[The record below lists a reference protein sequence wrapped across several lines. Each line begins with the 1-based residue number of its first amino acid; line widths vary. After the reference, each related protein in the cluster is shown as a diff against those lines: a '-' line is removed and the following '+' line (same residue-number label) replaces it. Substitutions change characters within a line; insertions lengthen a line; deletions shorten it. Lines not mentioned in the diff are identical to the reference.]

1 MPFDF
6 LKRKKPSADGDGSSA
21 STVGG
26 STGPAGGG
34 LPFEGLTEDWRL
46 VGRMTIDGRL
56 SDVLNKRE
64 PIPIDD
70 VMWAPADSSDALAPA
85 PGLRS
90 IDPYDLVIV
99 LTGSDSQPDR
109 TADQSSAHR
118 VHKISYEVA
127 LEAPPYRVIGT
138 VFLYPGSEPDS
149 LLQRS
154 SDMFAAIVDATASI
168 GSRQIGT
175 GAYDTILVN
184 RQYLRGVEQVDL
196 RTGERHVKLP
206 GQRLGGTDW
215 IDRTR

>member
-1 MPFDF
+1 VPFDF
-6 LKRKKPSADGDGSSA
+6 LKRKKPADNAASSA
-21 STVGG
+21 PASSG
-26 STGPAGGG
+26 SGATGGG
-34 LPFEGLTEDWRL
+34 GFPFEGLTEDWRL
-46 VGRMTIDGRL
+46 VGRMAIEGRL
-56 SDVLNKRE
+56 SDVLNKRD

-99 LTGSDSQPDR
+99 LTGNDSQPDR
-109 TADQSSAHR
+109 TADQNSAHR

-138 VFLYPGSEPDS
+138 VFLYPGSEPES

-154 SDMFAAIVDATASI
+154 SDMFAAVVDATASV
-168 GSRQIGT
+168 GGRQIGP
-175 GAYDTILVN
+175 GPYATILVN

-196 RTGERHVKLP
+196 RTGERPVKLP

-215 IDRTR
+215 IDRVR

>member
-1 MPFDF
+1 VPFDF
-6 LKRKKPSADGDGSSA
+6 LKRRKPSDADAAAGAKAAGSPGA
-21 STVGG
+21 
-26 STGPAGGG
+26 AGGG
-34 LPFEGLTEDWRL
+34 FPFEGLTEDWRL
-46 VGRMTIDGRL
+46 VGRMNIEGRL
-56 SDVLNKRE
+56 SDVLNKRD

-99 LTGSDSQPDR
+99 LTGNDAQPDR

-138 VFLYPGSEPDS
+138 VYLYPGSEPDS

-154 SDMFAAIVDATASI
+154 SDMFAAVVDATASI
-168 GSRQIGT
+168 GARQIGT
-175 GAYDTILVN
+175 GPYDTILVN

>member
-1 MPFDF
+1 VPFDF
-6 LKRKKPSADGDGSSA
+6 LKRKKPAPDAATPGAATTAGSSA
-21 STVGG
+21 ARGG
-26 STGPAGGG
+26 F
-34 LPFEGLTEDWRL
+34 PFEGLTEDWRL
-46 VGRMTIDGRL
+46 VGRMAIEGRL
-56 SDVLNKRE
+56 SDVLNKRD

-99 LTGSDSQPDR
+99 LTGNESQSDR

-127 LEAPPYRVIGT
+127 LEAPPYRVVGT
-138 VFLYPGSEPDS
+138 VFLYPGAEPES

-154 SDMFAAIVDATASI
+154 SDMFAAVVDATATV
-168 GSRQIGT
+168 GSRQIGP
-175 GAYDTILVN
+175 GPYPTILVN

-215 IDRTR
+215 IDRVR

>member
-1 MPFDF
+1 VPFDF
-6 LKRKKPSADGDGSSA
+6 LKRRKPADADTSAASKAAGSSA
-21 STVGG
+21 A
-26 STGPAGGG
+26 AGGF
-34 LPFEGLTEDWRL
+34 PFEGLTEDWRL
-46 VGRMTIDGRL
+46 VGRMNIEGRL
-56 SDVLNKRE
+56 SDVLNKRD

-99 LTGSDSQPDR
+99 LTGNDAQPDR

-154 SDMFAAIVDATASI
+154 SDMFAAVVDATASI
-168 GSRQIGT
+168 GARQIGT
-175 GAYDTILVN
+175 GPFDTILVN

>member
-6 LKRKKPSADGDGSSA
+6 LKRKKPAQDGDASATGAAATSAPDGS
-21 STVGG
+21 GF
-26 STGPAGGG
+26 
-34 LPFEGLTEDWRL
+34 PFEGMTEDWRL
-46 VGRMTIDGRL
+46 VGRMAIEGRL

-70 VMWAPADSSDALAPA
+70 VTWAPAGSSDPLAPA

-99 LTGSDSQPDR
+99 LAGNETQPDR

-118 VHKISYEVA
+118 VHKVSYEVA
-127 LEAPPYRVIGT
+127 LEAPPYRVTGT
-138 VFLYPGSEPDS
+138 VFLYPGSEPDT

-154 SDMFAAIVDATASI
+154 AEMFVAIVDATATI
-168 GSRQIGT
+168 GGRQVGS
-175 GAYDTILVN
+175 GSYPTILVN

-206 GQRLGGTDW
+206 GQSLGGTNW
-215 IDRTR
+215 SDRAR

>member
-1 MPFDF
+1 VPFDF
-6 LKRKKPSADGDGSSA
+6 LKRKKSTPGEAASPASAAGTSSA
-21 STVGG
+21 
-26 STGPAGGG
+26 AGGF
-34 LPFEGLTEDWRL
+34 PFEGLTEDWRL
-46 VGRMTIDGRL
+46 VGRMAIEGRL
-56 SDVLNKRE
+56 SDVLNKRD

-70 VMWAPADSSDALAPA
+70 VMWAPADSADALAPA

-99 LTGSDSQPDR
+99 LTGNDSQPDR
-109 TADQSSAHR
+109 TADQTTAYR

-154 SDMFAAIVDATASI
+154 SDMFAAVVDATASVA
-168 GSRQIGT
+168 GRQIGP
-175 GAYDTILVN
+175 GPYPTILVN

-215 IDRTR
+215 IDRVR

>member
-1 MPFDF
+1 VPFDF
-6 LKRKKPSADGDGSSA
+6 LKRKKSADPAGASTNAAGSSA
-21 STVGG
+21 ASA
-26 STGPAGGG
+26 AGGF
-34 LPFEGLTEDWRL
+34 PFEGLTEDWRL
-46 VGRMTIDGRL
+46 VGRMAIEGRL
-56 SDVLNKRE
+56 SDVLNKRD

-99 LTGSDSQPDR
+99 LTGNDSQPDR

-127 LEAPPYRVIGT
+127 LEAPPYRVVGT
-138 VFLYPGSEPDS
+138 VFLYPGSEPES

-168 GSRQIGT
+168 GGRQIGP
-175 GAYDTILVN
+175 GPYQTILVN

-215 IDRTR
+215 IDRVR